1 MDVNYLYD
9 SIKGYYNNESLIE
22 RIKTLRNQAIS
33 TTIKKGGGRGSTK
46 LYIDFE
52 DAYKA
57 GQLDDVT
64 FEIIYYFLRELSG
77 KLLIPVRPND
87 NFQYV
92 FTVTF
97 CWKLTAEELAKAVKS
112 LKEIIDMLWPE
123 YSDLIHV
130 NTKHHNPINYTLRT
144 TNLFVKTLNRHLTDA
159 EYAYVTKRL
168 KQDFEFDQDAL
179 DKLDIWFYNMM
190 ATIFGAMGV
199 TKQLTS

>member
-57 GQLDDVT
+57 GEIDDEI
-64 FEIIYYFLRELSG
+64 FEILYYFLRELSG
-77 KLLIPVRPND
+77 KLLIPMRPNN

-97 CWKLTAEELAKAVKS
+97 CWKLNSGEQNKAVNS
-112 LKEIIDMLWPE
+112 LKEILDML
-123 YSDLIHV
+123 
-130 NTKHHNPINYTLRT
+130 
-144 TNLFVKTLNRHLTDA
+144 
-159 EYAYVTKRL
+159 
-168 KQDFEFDQDAL
+168 
-179 DKLDIWFYNMM
+179 
-190 ATIFGAMGV
+190 
-199 TKQLTS
+199 